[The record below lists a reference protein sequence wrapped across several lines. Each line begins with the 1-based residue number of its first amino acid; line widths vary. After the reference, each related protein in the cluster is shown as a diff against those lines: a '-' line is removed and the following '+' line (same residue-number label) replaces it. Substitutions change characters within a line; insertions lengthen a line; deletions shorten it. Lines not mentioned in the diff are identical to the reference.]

1 MPQNLSKAVQLLW
14 GLFVAPEWFLF
25 LMVVV
30 QVPLSW
36 VRDIRKLT
44 ATTLLANLLILYGL
58 VVCIILALGQA
69 ISGDDEVA
77 TPLQSIAQKFQT
89 MAPFGKDWF
98 MFIGTSVSRLTTVS
112 MHCLPS
118 TLTHASSVSHVGV
131 YV

>member
-1 MPQNLSKAVQLLW
+1 MQLLW

-44 ATTLLANLLILYGL
+44 ATNLLANLLILYGL

-77 TPLQSIAQKFQT
+77 TPMHSPKVPNHGAFWKGLVHVYRDQCKPTNDRVHALLAEYFN
-89 MAPFGKDWF
+89 
-98 MFIGTSVSRLTTVS
+98 SRLF
-112 MHCLPS
+112 CLPCRCLCLKDQLRS
-118 TLTHASSVSHVGV
+118 
-131 YV
+131 